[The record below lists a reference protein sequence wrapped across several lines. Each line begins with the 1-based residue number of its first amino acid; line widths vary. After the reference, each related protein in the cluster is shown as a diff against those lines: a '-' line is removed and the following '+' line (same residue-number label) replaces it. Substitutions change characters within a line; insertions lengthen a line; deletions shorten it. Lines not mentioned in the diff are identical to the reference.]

1 MEHSKTRGLW
11 AYFGVGLLVAAPL
24 AIYYFYPVRMIAL
37 GSLLTLLFAVVL
49 AAPVDYL
56 ARRGLGRGWGLLAVV
71 VGLFLAFQPVQVA
84 AGPLV
89 SQARRLA
96 GNFPAL
102 LAEAQALVEGL
113 PFGLGGFLGPLLEP
127 DRVTGFLQ
135 GSGLSAAT
143 VLGWSSSAA
152 NVLSLGIVV
161 VLTGAFAVLYPAPLV
176 GGFVALFP
184 AGGRQRVREIL
195 EEMYKT
201 VQKWFVGQLADMA
214 IVGVLSAG
222 VLWIIGVPFWV
233 LLGVLAGILGFV
245 PYVGFAVSL
254 VPPVPPVLLALAE
267 APISALWVVVAYVL
281 IQQVEINLIYPL
293 LMSRAVSL
301 HPAVVIFAIFVSGLI
316 FGLVGLVLAIPLA
329 AALHVLVLRLWV
341 EKMDR
346 AGVDPGLPPK
356 PERAH
361 ERRPGL
367 LRRTLGPA
375 LGAAFRRR

>member
-1 MEHSKTRGLW
+1 MEHSKARGLG
-11 AYFGVGLLVAAPL
+11 AYVGVGLLVAAPL

-37 GSLLTLLFAVVL
+37 GTLLTLLFAVVL

-56 ARRGLGRGWGLLAVV
+56 ARRGLRRGWGLLAVV
-71 VGLFLAFQPVQVA
+71 VALLLAFQPVQVA

-96 GNFPAL
+96 GDLPAL
-102 LAEAQALVEGL
+102 LAQAQALVEGL

-127 DRVTGFLQ
+127 DRLTGFLQ
-135 GSGLSAAT
+135 GSGLSMAT

-152 NVLSLGIVV
+152 NVLALGIVV
-161 VLTGAFAVLYPAPLV
+161 LLTGAFAVLFPAPLV

-184 AGGRQRVREIL
+184 ARGRQRVREIL

-214 IVGVLSAG
+214 IVGVLSWLA
-222 VLWIIGVPFWV
+222 LWFLGVPFAV

-254 VPPVPPVLLALAE
+254 IPPVLLALAD
-267 APISALWVVVAYVL
+267 APITAVWVVVAYVV
-281 IQQVEINLIYPL
+281 IQQVEIDLIYPL

-301 HPAVVIFAIFVSGLI
+301 HPAVVVFAIFVSGLI

-341 EKMDR
+341 EKMDHL
-346 AGVDPGLPPK
+346 GVDPGLPPK
-356 PERAH
+356 PERVPK
-361 ERRPGL
+361 RRPGL
-367 LRRTLGPA
+367 LRRTFGPA
-375 LGAAFRRR
+375 LGAAFKRR

>member
-1 MEHSKTRGLW
+1 MGHSQRRGLG
-11 AYFGVGLLVAAPL
+11 AYVGVGLLFAAPL
-24 AIYYFYPVRMIAL
+24 AIYYLYPVRVIAL
-37 GSLLTLLFAVVL
+37 GALLTLLFAVVL

-56 ARRGLGRGWGLLAVV
+56 ARRGLRRGWGLLAVLV
-71 VGLFLAFQPVQVA
+71 ALFLAFQPVQVA
-84 AGPLV
+84 ATPLV

-96 GNFPAL
+96 GDLPAL
-102 LAEAQALVEGL
+102 LAQAQTFVEGL

-127 DRVTGFLQ
+127 DRLTGFLQ
-135 GSGLSAAT
+135 GSGLSMTT
-143 VLGWSSSAA
+143 VLGLSSSAA

-161 VLTGAFAVLYPAPLV
+161 VLTGGFAVLYPAPLV

-184 AGGRQRVREIL
+184 ADGRQRVREIL

-214 IVGVLSAG
+214 IVGALSA
-222 VLWIIGVPFWV
+222 VALWILGIPFWV

-245 PYVGFAVSL
+245 PYVGFLVSL
-254 VPPVPPVLLALAE
+254 VPPVLLALAD
-267 APISALWVVVAYVL
+267 APITAVWVIVAYLV
-281 IQQVEINLIYPL
+281 IQQVEIDLIYPL

-301 HPAVVIFAIFVSGLI
+301 HPAVVVFAIFVSGLI

-341 EKMDR
+341 ERMDHS
-346 AGVDPGLPPK
+346 GVDPGLLPK
-356 PERAH
+356 PERTL

-375 LGAAFRRR
+375 LGAFRRP